1 MDDPCFR
8 VSRGR
13 FESVSRTRLP
23 PPLPPETRTV
33 GQLVAEAL
41 KLYASR
47 FWPSLSLGIGPALL
61 GVAAA
66 ELDGP
71 ARAAIVVGVGPLLLA
86 AAYAGALALVRPV
99 GRGRSAAT
107 ALAIGYA
114 AFLPVCVSRLW
125 IFPGIYL
132 LALAWLAWIGMGVP
146 AALVE
151 RRSLPDALRRGTEL
165 ARADFVHALG
175 SLATLA
181 ITIFLTGLVLFFSL
195 RELSDQALRIA
206 GLLALLVLAP
216 IFVLGA
222 AVLYLDQEARV
233 ESASRPRRNRDA
245 DLHPAVEPDGPRR
258 PDAEVEP

>member
-1 MDDPCFR
+1 
-8 VSRGR
+8 VA
-13 FESVSRTRLP
+13 RTKAPLP

-41 KLYASR
+41 KLYAAR
-47 FWPSLSLGIGPALL
+47 FWASLLLGIGPAVL

-66 ELDGP
+66 ELGDP
-71 ARAAIVVGVGPLLLA
+71 ARVIIVVALGPLLLA
-86 AAYAGALALVRPV
+86 ISYAGALGHVRPTA
-99 GRGRSAAT
+99 RGRHLVT
-107 ALAIGYA
+107 ALAIGYI
-114 AFLPVCVSRLW
+114 AFLPVCISRLW

-132 LALAWLAWIGMGVP
+132 LALAWLAWLGMGVP

-151 RRSLPDALRRGTEL
+151 RRDVVDALRRATQL
-165 ARADFVHALG
+165 ARADYVHALG

-195 RELSDQALRIA
+195 RELSDQALRVA

-222 AVLYLDQEARV
+222 AVLYVDQEARV
-233 ESASRPRRNRDA
+233 ESGPRPRRNRDA
-245 DLHPAVEPDGPRR
+245 DLHPAVEPNGAGR
-258 PDAEVEP
+258 PDSEIKP